1 MIAMDSVAIY
11 YATWLLAVVSLVG
24 TYLNIKKQ
32 KICFVIWG
40 VTNALWVLYDFS
52 MGAIAQAALMLCYF
66 VLAVH
71 GFYEWKK
78 GTKTSYI
85 KIYDGRNVT
94 AGALVPLEK
103 EKIVGLTSAQAAQ
116 LGNVFSRHGVLHEA
130 GEE

>member
-52 MGAIAQAALMLCYF
+52 IGAIAQAALMLSYF

-78 GTKTSYI
+78 GTTTSYI

-94 AGALVPLEK
+94 ADAIIPVEM
-103 EKIVGLTSAQAAQ
+103 EKIIGLTTTQVVQ

>member
-11 YATWLLAVVSLVG
+11 YATWLLAIVSLVG

-32 KICFVIWG
+32 KACFIIWG
-40 VTNALWVLYDFS
+40 LTNALWVLYDFS
-52 MGAIAQAALMLCYF
+52 IGAIAQAALMLCYF

-71 GFYEWKK
+71 GFYEWRKV
-78 GTKTSYI
+78 TKTSYI
-85 KIYDGRNVT
+85 KIYESGNFT
-94 AGALVPLEK
+94 AGALVPVEK
-103 EKIVGLTSAQAAQ
+103 DKIVGLTTAQVAQ

>member
-1 MIAMDSVAIY
+1 MNSVAIY
-11 YATWLLAVVSLVG
+11 YATWVLAIVSLVG

-32 KICFVIWG
+32 KMCFVIWG

-52 MGAIAQAALMLCYF
+52 IGAIAQAALMLCYF

-71 GFYEWKK
+71 GFYEWRK

-85 KIYDGRNVT
+85 KIYEDRNVT
-94 AGALVPLEK
+94 AGAIAPVET
-103 EKIVGLTSAQAAQ
+103 EKIVGLTTTQAVQ

>member
-1 MIAMDSVAIY
+1 MIAMDSVTIY

-32 KICFVIWG
+32 KMCFVIWG

-52 MGAIAQAALMLCYF
+52 IGAIAQAALMLCYF

-78 GTKTSYI
+78 GTTTSYI
-85 KIYDGRNVT
+85 T
-94 AGALVPLEK
+94 HL
-103 EKIVGLTSAQAAQ
+103 
-116 LGNVFSRHGVLHEA
+116 
-130 GEE
+130 